1 LLERLK
7 ATGVEVLLLGER
19 IDEWVADRLGEF
31 DGKRFKDVARGD
43 LELGG
48 LADEAGKAQ
57 AEAALKHSEGLFKR
71 CKVALGERITE
82 VRPSTRLQDSP
93 ACLVHG
99 EGGLSESMR
108 RMLEAQGHAP
118 PAAAPALEL
127 NVSHPLVRFLEAQAD
142 EAAFTEL
149 AEVLYGQARL
159 NDTGQLD
166 RPADFTR
173 QLNALLL
180 RLGGVK

>member
-1 LLERLK
+1 
-7 ATGVEVLLLGER
+7 
-19 IDEWVADRLGEF
+19 
-31 DGKRFKDVARGD
+31 
-43 LELGG
+43 
-48 LADEAGKAQ
+48 
-57 AEAALKHSEGLFKR
+57 
-71 CKVALGERITE
+71 
-82 VRPSTRLQDSP
+82 
-93 ACLVHG
+93 
-99 EGGLSESMR
+99 MR

-127 NVSHPLVRFLEAQAD
+127 NFSHPLVRFLEAQAD

-159 NDTGQLD
+159 NDSGQLD

-173 QLNALLL
+173 QLNALLQ